1 MSYETE
7 TKNAYKNKTKAA
19 AYKKQYTEGGRWARF
34 TMWRQKQLTAKLL
47 DICNLTSDD
56 KVLDIPCGAGLIG
69 PVLARYE
76 ASVTASDISGEMMNL
91 AENEYD
97 KEKFDGF
104 VEADITKTS
113 FTSDYFKC
121 VIVLSLMHRLHE
133 KLRKEVLTE
142 VTRLTNSYLIISYSE
157 INFFQRLKQTIL
169 KILKPSHLPAPQS
182 IAMKVMLDEMAEE
195 GLEVV
200 KIKRIF
206 FLLSSKVL
214 FLVRKTSGN

>member
-1 MSYETE
+1 MSYEKE
-7 TKNAYKNKTKAA
+7 TKNAYKDKTKAL
-19 AYKKQYTEGGRWARF
+19 AYKKQYTEGGNWARF

-47 DICNLTSDD
+47 DLCNLKTTD
-56 KVLDIPCGAGLIG
+56 KILDIPCGAGLIG
-69 PVLARYE
+69 PVLAKYE
-76 ASVTASDISGEMMNL
+76 AFVTASDISREMMNL

-104 VEADITKTS
+104 VEADITETS

-121 VIVLSLMHRLHE
+121 VIVLSLMHRLND

-142 VTRLTNSYLIISYSE
+142 VTRLTNRYLIISYSE
-157 INFFQRLKQTIL
+157 INFFQRLKQTLL
-169 KILKPSHLPAPQS
+169 KMLKTSHLPAPES
-182 IAMKVMLDEMAEE
+182 IRMKVMLSEMTEQ